1 MPRPLRPDRPV
12 SLRHGHCRAKVQP
25 YRAGSCHRSE
35 KLSESFIGSRFF
47 GRPYGTTTIGGVEA
61 VLPSIMRR
69 AWITGKA
76 EYILDPTDPF
86 PTGVTL

>member
-1 MPRPLRPDRPV
+1 MAPT
-12 SLRHGHCRAKVQP
+12 SGNA
-25 YRAGSCHRSE
+25 AAHRSE

-61 VLPSIMRR
+61 VLPSITRR